1 MKLFYTPVERM
12 LLATDDPR
20 TVALNHFLWNSAW
33 EIYSRLDGKGS
44 RLSKKEARLA
54 SHIAG
59 LLQI

>member
-1 MKLFYTPVERM
+1 M

-33 EIYSRLDGKGS
+33 EIYSRLDDKRS